1 MGGRL
6 GCQRCTRRASG
17 APPLTDRVIAQALLL
32 VEERLGEHDL
42 QLQRLEETAE
52 RQRLEAEAASRWFEE
67 HTPPAVRVEESST
80 QTPEMVEL
88 GPIWAAWDVAQGRP
102 WSADLVEARR
112 AREYRQTRAAASSG
126 SRSSD
131 TPRGPRFWERD
142 S

>member
-6 GCQRCTRRASG
+6 GCQRCARRASG

-32 VEERLGEHDL
+32 VEERLGAYDL

-67 HTPPAVRVEESST
+67 HTPPVVRVEESST

-112 AREYRQTRAAASSG
+112 AREYRQTRQSAASSG
-126 SRSSD
+126 GRSD